1 MPGLA
6 DCLSFLRLLIAR
18 GDPKGIPLAMS
29 AIDDYLAM
37 APASARSRGLRV
49 LQQDAL
55 ELHVSSV
62 GVQRRLRRR
71 LTPIS
76 SGSWRRSEAP
86 RPRAAEL
93 SRAA

>member
-18 GDPKGIPLAMS
+18 GDPKEVPLAMS

-37 APASARSRGLRV
+37 APVSARRRGLCV

-55 ELHVSSV
+55 ELRVSSV
-62 GVQRRLRRR
+62 GVKRSFAETVDAYIEREVGGGVTAVRRLLR
-71 LTPIS
+71 
-76 SGSWRRSEAP
+76 
-86 RPRAAEL
+86 
-93 SRAA
+93 

>member
-1 MPGLA
+1 MAGLA

-37 APASARSRGLRV
+37 APVSARQRGLRA

-55 ELHVSSV
+55 DLHVSSV
-62 GVQRRLRRR
+62 GVQRSFAETVDAYIERKLR
-71 LTPIS
+71 
-76 SGSWRRSEAP
+76 E
-86 RPRAAEL
+86 E
-93 SRAA
+93 

>member
-6 DCLSFLRLLIAR
+6 DCLSFLRSLIAR
-18 GDPKGIPLAMS
+18 GDPKGIPLAMG

-37 APASARSRGLRV
+37 APICARRRGLRV

-62 GVQRRLRRR
+62 GVQR
-71 LTPIS
+71 S
-76 SGSWRRSEAP
+76 F
-86 RPRAAEL
+86 AETVDAYIERKL
-93 SRAA
+93 KDE

>member
-18 GDPKGIPLAMS
+18 GDPKGDPKGIPPAIG

-37 APASARSRGLRV
+37 APVSARGRGLRV

-55 ELHVSSV
+55 ELHVNSV
-62 GVQRRLRRR
+62 GVQR
-71 LTPIS
+71 S
-76 SGSWRRSEAP
+76 F
-86 RPRAAEL
+86 AETVDAYIARKL
-93 SRAA
+93 AEQ